1 MTPEDRAYEDRRR
14 EELFAIAAEMTAL
27 GLPGADPDDPYIA
40 LLLKTGLEATQT
52 HEELVEWLARRKPK

>member
-14 EELFAIAAEMTAL
+14 EELFAIARQMTAL

-40 LLLKTGLEATQT
+40 LLLKTGLEATET
-52 HEELVEWLARRKPK
+52 HEELVAWIANRSPR